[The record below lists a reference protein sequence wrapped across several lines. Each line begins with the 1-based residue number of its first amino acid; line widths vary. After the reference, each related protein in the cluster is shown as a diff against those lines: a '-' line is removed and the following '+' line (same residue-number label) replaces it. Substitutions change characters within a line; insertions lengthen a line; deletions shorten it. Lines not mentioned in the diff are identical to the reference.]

1 MSQSTRNNQQP
12 VVCGEYNRNGYDVWV
27 GGRLVYAAAN
37 HVQDSTQY
45 ATCEADRLPLKAI
58 RKFCIQTAREIAA
71 ERGGRFA
78 GVERVTEGV

>member
-1 MSQSTRNNQQP
+1 MNTRQQQP
-12 VVCGEYNRNGYDVWV
+12 AVHGEYNRNGYDVWV
-27 GGRLVYAAAN
+27 GGRLVYAAGN

-45 ATCEADRLPLKAI
+45 ATCEPDRLPLKAI

-78 GVERVTEGV
+78 GVERVTEGI